1 MTINGLLMNQHYH
14 TDMSKSLVACL
25 VVVLVTVSGCA
36 NESTSSSPQVPP
48 QSSSTLENL
57 PAKDCTY
64 FQELA
69 YGLRESAN
77 GGHTKIITQDFIER
91 WTYVVM
97 NNSKCFTQLEYCDA
111 IDAHNSVSPRGRQES
126 SPYC

>member
-1 MTINGLLMNQHYH
+1 MALNQDYH
-14 TDMSKSLVACL
+14 IDMSKRLVICL
-25 VVVLVTVSGCA
+25 VVALLTVSGCA
-36 NESTSSSPQVPP
+36 NESTSSDPTVPS

-69 YGLRESAN
+69 YGLRDSAD

-111 IDAHNSVSPRGRQES
+111 IDAHNSVSPWGRQES

>member
-1 MTINGLLMNQHYH
+1 
-14 TDMSKSLVACL
+14 MSKPLVACL
-25 VVVLVTVSGCA
+25 VVALLTVSGCA
-36 NESTSSSPQVPP
+36 NESTSSDQTLPSQP
-48 QSSSTLENL
+48 SSTLENL

-64 FQELA
+64 FKELA
-69 YGLRESAN
+69 YELRESAN
-77 GGHTKIITQDFIER
+77 GGYTKIITKNFIEQ

-111 IDAHNSVSPRGRQES
+111 IDAHNSVSLWGRQES